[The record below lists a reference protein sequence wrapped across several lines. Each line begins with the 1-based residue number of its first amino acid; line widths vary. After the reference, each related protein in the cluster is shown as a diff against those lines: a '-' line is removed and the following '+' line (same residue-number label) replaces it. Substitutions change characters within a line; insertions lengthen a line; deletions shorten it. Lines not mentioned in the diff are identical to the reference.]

1 NYVQY
6 NIIGTVPVIYENLT
20 RFSGEKNFSQYKIFA
35 SGLLRYYQDTCAN
48 GNHDGY
54 DNEFGNILST
64 ESIKAASSTD
74 AALLAENKPKNRFK
88 NILPY
93 DSYRVVLNDGRPGGD
108 YINASY
114 INCHDVPRKFIAS
127 QGPTPRTIQ
136 DFWRMVWQDEVAVVV
151 MLTNVTEGGKRKC
164 EKYWPEPNETLTF
177 GPFEVKAK
185 EEEYYGCYVVRTFE
199 VANKDNVYESAI
211 RTLKHFQYVTWPD
224 HGVPVSTTGFYRL
237 HTHVMEEHNSAGNAA
252 PIVVHCSAGV
262 GRTGTFIGFDC
273 LVRMIEDKAAAN
285 VFETVLNMRRQR
297 TDMVQTKAQYALLYK
312 LITETYVLKNTDF
325 AGEELDEKIANLT
338 RTNRSTHK
346 SGFEVEFGNT
356 DIIEPLTT
364 TKTYPP
370 GQDNGINASDIVSYK
385 HSQVLLPPMPG
396 DTDLTYYNASTI
408 LGYGKSETAIAAQ
421 GPIRHDMVEK
431 FWLAIT
437 SLHVRTIV
445 MLNNFFEND
454 TVQCHDYFPTCVGD
468 SKQYGDTT
476 VRLASCDTSDN
487 ITSRKLQVIKDKI
500 QASNFILIK
509 IKHRKLIKFCQ
520 FWSKSKAPNHIFY
533 TQMEINHYQ
542 LSGWPDKGVPRTCE
556 SVLDLAAKTQ
566 TSSQQQGGGVLVHCS
581 DGSGRTGTFLAI
593 INVIERIKNENQI
606 DVFRTVKDL
615 RDSRPGMVSNLQ
627 QYKFIYDTGS
637 AYMRSFAT
645 YDNFTPAVRM

>member
-1 NYVQY
+1 
-6 NIIGTVPVIYENLT
+6 
-20 RFSGEKNFSQYKIFA
+20 
-35 SGLLRYYQDTCAN
+35 
-48 GNHDGY
+48 
-54 DNEFGNILST
+54 
-64 ESIKAASSTD
+64 
-74 AALLAENKPKNRFK
+74 
-88 NILPY
+88 
-93 DSYRVVLNDGRPGGD
+93 
-108 YINASY
+108 
-114 INCHDVPRKFIAS
+114 
-127 QGPTPRTIQ
+127 
-136 DFWRMVWQDEVAVVV
+136 QDEVAVVV

-185 EEEYYGCYVVRTFE
+185 EEGYYGCYVVRTFE
-199 VANKDNVYESAI
+199 VANKDNVYESVI
-211 RTLKHFQYVTWPD
+211 RKLKHFQYVTWPD

-237 HTHVMEEHNSAGNAA
+237 HTHVMEEHNSAGNEA

-285 VFETVLNMRRQR
+285 VFEVVLNMRMQR

-346 SGFEVEFGNT
+346 SGFEVEFSNT
-356 DIIEPLTT
+356 NIIEPLTT
-364 TKTYPP
+364 TK
-370 GQDNGINASDIVSYK
+370 DIVVYNVIQSLFIFKYK
-385 HSQVLLPPMPG
+385 VNSKRKTCRLVLLPPMQG

-500 QASNFILIK
+500 QAK
-509 IKHRKLIKFCQ
+509 
-520 FWSKSKAPNHIFY
+520 
-533 TQMEINHYQ
+533 MEINHYQ

-566 TSSQQQGGGVLVHCS
+566 TSSQQQGGGVLVHCR

-615 RDSRPGMVSNLQ
+615 RDSRPEMVSNLQ
-627 QYKFIYDTGS
+627 QYKFIYNTAS

-645 YDNFTPAVRM
+645 YDNFTPAVKM